1 MKAEASRGGEIA
13 SSRRSV
19 SLLAISAK
27 NGRCDGCSIGAA
39 TVFQIHHHG
48 NFRLVC
54 GRVSGK
60 ERMCVR
66 RATAGGGASLARSS
80 NSIRFSSVGHT
91 VLHGMVQTI
100 KHGFREAELIA
111 ALLKSEVAIGP
122 EQFQRR
128 DLNTPVAQRLQLKL
142 TDVYGRRDPSRYFSG
157 SKPGK
162 GGEACTSV
170 YIAEFQWAELGGD
183 GCEVRIAG

>member
-1 MKAEASRGGEIA
+1 MKAEARRGGEIA

-19 SLLAISAK
+19 SLLAISGK
-27 NGRCDGCSIGAA
+27 DGSSEGGSIGS
-39 TVFQIHHHG
+39 TPIFEIDHQR

-54 GRVSGK
+54 GGVSGK

-100 KHGFREAELIA
+100 KHGFREAGLIA
-111 ALLKSEVAIGP
+111 ALLKSQVAIGP
-122 EQFQRR
+122 EQFQ
-128 DLNTPVAQRLQLKL
+128 
-142 TDVYGRRDPSRYFSG
+142 
-157 SKPGK
+157 
-162 GGEACTSV
+162 
-170 YIAEFQWAELGGD
+170 
-183 GCEVRIAG
+183 